1 MSFFNIQGYE
11 NYKLYDCGKV
21 INTDTNKVM
30 TPQVRRHG
38 YAYVGMCKES
48 KQKYFTVHRLIA
60 IHFIPNPN
68 NLPCVDHIN
77 RNKLDNRIENL
88 RWCTHKE
95 NSANRGISVLYK
107 TSTTGERFISKDNTR
122 NKFVFRTG
130 GKHTNGIKVMKR
142 FDTVEEAIQARDDFL
157 EENNITL

>member
-1 MSFFNIQGYE
+1 MSFFPIQGYE
-11 NYKLYDCGKV
+11 NYNLHNCGKV
-21 INTDTNKVM
+21 VNSSNRELATRVQKS
-30 TPQVRRHG
+30 G
-38 YAYVGMCKES
+38 YRYVSLCKKG
-48 KQKYFTVHRLIA
+48 KQLHFTIHRLLA
-60 IHFIPNPN
+60 IHFIPNPD

-95 NSANRGISVLYK
+95 NCANRGISVLYK
-107 TSTTGERFISKDNTR
+107 TSTTGERFISNDNAR
-122 NKFVFRTG
+122 KKFVFRTG